1 MRNLKKLCAACV
13 LTCILALPT
22 FAGNMETG
30 DVTPPPPPPP
40 DSQAATTGG
49 TSTTLDGQMDTTVT
63 GEMSTGV
70 AATSPVTDLALNLV
84 QSLLSLV

>member
-1 MRNLKKLCAACV
+1 MKTLQRLCAALV
-13 LTCILALPT
+13 LTLAFTLSA
-22 FAGNMETG
+22 FAGEMSTG
-30 DVTPPPPPPP
+30 FTDPPPPPPN
-40 DSQAATTGG
+40 SQTATTGG

-63 GEMSTGV
+63 GVITTGV